1 MNKLK
6 EIRVAKKM
14 SGVDVANAINIT
26 PQYYYELEKGKKRL
40 NEDLLR
46 KLAVLFKCTVDY
58 ILGFPQLSRPNSP
71 TQAEIIGETPAIF
84 MNTRDGY
91 LTVEEIEIIIKRAVK
106 SALDERE

>member
-6 EIRVAKKM
+6 EIRIAKKM

-46 KLAVLFKCTVDY
+46 KLAVLFECTVDC
-58 ILGFPQLSRPNSP
+58 ILGLTHPPQPNIP
-71 TQAEIIGETPAIF
+71 PQAERAGETPAIF

-91 LTVEEIEIIIKRAVK
+91 LTVEEIENIIIRAVAK
-106 SALDERE
+106 ALKEKN